1 MSHVHVRAEKAGVS
15 SFSLTRGH
23 HQTQT
28 RAEPKSS
35 NASRKG
41 LPKSRAA
48 PPLTVWQPHGRT
60 RACAPSGGLT
70 GKLGRAPRLAAARA
84 VSGVCR
90 HSSARHTTPVV
101 PFSPGQVHKH
111 KETPPSGFLKNAIFH
126 PILERSW
133 AVGKNLDWFS
143 KLIFRIRNTHPPLS
157 VASDLAPTPGGS
169 WGRRVS
175 SSSRPPPTPRR

>member
-48 PPLTVWQPHGRT
+48 PPLTVWRPT
-60 RACAPSGGLT
+60 GG
-70 GKLGRAPRLAAARA
+70 LGRAPRLAAARA

-111 KETPPSGFLKNAIFH
+111 EETPPSGFLKNAIFH
-126 PILERSW
+126 PILERRW

-157 VASDLAPTPGGS
+157 VASDLAPTSGGS